1 MSAEWWIHFSNHL
14 FTEKK
19 GYAVDVL
26 WCFQVTAYHDFIC
39 GQIIKWMSHENL
51 GKGKILLDV
60 QQLNASLKDP
70 KQNKTKQKIMV

>member
-1 MSAEWWIHFSNHL
+1 
-14 FTEKK
+14 
-19 GYAVDVL
+19 
-26 WCFQVTAYHDFIC
+26 
-39 GQIIKWMSHENL
+39 MSHENL